1 MARLEIDIV
10 GNLDKLHKGLND
22 AESGLQRFA
31 SKAQK
36 IGTGLSLAVTAPILA
51 LGAASVKSF
60 SEVENKLREVNTL
73 FGLTGAEAEKNFGDL
88 EKIAGQASREL
99 GILQNKVVPG
109 LYNAISAGVPK
120 ENALEFIKVAGKA
133 AIAGVTDINVSIDG
147 LTSIVNAFNKDF
159 SEVGAVAD
167 SVFAAIQ
174 GGKTTFEELSAS
186 IFNIAPAAAA
196 SKVSIE
202 EINAAIATLTA
213 SGTPTK
219 VATTQL
225 RAALT
230 GLQRP
235 SEELDKIFKALGFT
249 NAKAAIEAK
258 GLGFA
263 LDAVKKSTGGNNGA
277 LQELLGSVEA
287 VAAANVLAGSGAEKF
302 SQELERQANASGAAN
317 KAFEEADKSF
327 ARQIERTGVLLNNF
341 SISIGKILAPAL
353 LKLNKIIESTV
364 GFLDGLS
371 DTSKTV
377 IVVIAGIAAAIG
389 PLLLGIGTAIKLLPV
404 LTAGFVKLKAAVIAA
419 TGPFG
424 LIAIAVGAAIFLL
437 IDLNKELNRT
447 SKISGE
453 VKADLLAKKI
463 EETNKFLDAQVL
475 KYRELLPQLTEEQR
489 INKILVFELGEIRKQ
504 RNKSVDAIKAEEDA
518 LIKWGL
524 EALKAAKTVTNLGS
538 STKLTFE
545 EVSKLADKVN
555 AKLDENES
563 FMALEA
569 RNVEFL
575 KRITQETLDVYDKL
589 SNKILQGIT
598 PKKVEIKDVGIDL
611 GEVAPNKDILPDID
625 TSKESK
631 FFVAL
636 ANLKT
641 NFEAFSGDFQ
651 GAIEGFV
658 SNVKFSI
665 QDGLFNAFNGLGQ
678 ALGEALA
685 TGQNVV
691 KALGASLLKSIGA
704 FLGDL
709 GQQLIAFGVA
719 GIAFGSLMEAIKKGG
734 PLSIPAGIAAIGAG
748 IALVAISSA
757 IQSRAGQGLSGGG
770 SGGATTSGI
779 SAQSYGGS
787 GLGTAGLDLSGEFT
801 VRGTDL
807 VYIVNRQQEKN
818 AKG

>member
-249 NAKAAIEAK
+249 NAQAAIEAK

-302 SQELERQANASGAAN
+302 SQE
-317 KAFEEADKSF
+317 
-327 ARQIERTGVLLNNF
+327 IERTGVLLNNF

-489 INKILVFELGEIRKQ
+489 I
-504 RNKSVDAIKAEEDA
+504 
-518 LIKWGL
+518 
-524 EALKAAKTVTNLGS
+524 
-538 STKLTFE
+538 
-545 EVSKLADKVN
+545 
-555 AKLDENES
+555 
-563 FMALEA
+563 
-569 RNVEFL
+569 
-575 KRITQETLDVYDKL
+575 
-589 SNKILQGIT
+589 
-598 PKKVEIKDVGIDL
+598 
-611 GEVAPNKDILPDID
+611 
-625 TSKESK
+625 
-631 FFVAL
+631 
-636 ANLKT
+636 
-641 NFEAFSGDFQ
+641 
-651 GAIEGFV
+651 
-658 SNVKFSI
+658 
-665 QDGLFNAFNGLGQ
+665 
-678 ALGEALA
+678 
-685 TGQNVV
+685 
-691 KALGASLLKSIGA
+691 
-704 FLGDL
+704 
-709 GQQLIAFGVA
+709 
-719 GIAFGSLMEAIKKGG
+719 
-734 PLSIPAGIAAIGAG
+734 
-748 IALVAISSA
+748 
-757 IQSRAGQGLSGGG
+757 
-770 SGGATTSGI
+770 
-779 SAQSYGGS
+779 
-787 GLGTAGLDLSGEFT
+787 
-801 VRGTDL
+801 
-807 VYIVNRQQEKN
+807 
-818 AKG
+818 